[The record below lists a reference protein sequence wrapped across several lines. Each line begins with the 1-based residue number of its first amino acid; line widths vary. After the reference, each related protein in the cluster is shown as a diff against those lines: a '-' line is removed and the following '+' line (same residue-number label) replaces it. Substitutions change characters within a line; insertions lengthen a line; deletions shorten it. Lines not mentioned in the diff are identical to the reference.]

1 MPIPRLECFR
11 YSSFGDITLEHT
23 EPEQGHRVAGG
34 KLDCGCQCEF
44 GYHYYCCNVDTECGR
59 LWTTI
64 QTNIDAEGLGYIPV
78 LGEAAR
84 SGVSQA
90 GSLC

>member
-1 MPIPRLECFR
+1 M
-11 YSSFGDITLEHT
+11 
-23 EPEQGHRVAGG
+23 AGG
-34 KLDCGCQCEF
+34 KLDGGCQCEF
-44 GYHYYCCNVDTECGR
+44 GYHWYFWKVDTG

-64 QTNIDAEGLGYIPV
+64 QINIDVEGLGYIPV